1 MEKLSAILDGLTT
14 VQPELAT
21 NRDSQSLYMYTVSVF
36 TCTYMYFW
44 LHKEGESL
52 KVYNYIQYTAFAVAW
67 LHKKPI
73 NFIIESLDF
82 ITRDDAG
89 TP

>member
-1 MEKLSAILDGLTT
+1 
-14 VQPELAT
+14 
-21 NRDSQSLYMYTVSVF
+21 
-36 TCTYMYFW
+36 MYFW

-52 KVYNYIQYTAFAVAW
+52 KVNNYIQYTAFAVAW

-73 NFIIESLDF
+73 NFII